1 MKYKCINQYDYS
13 GFLLGEIYDIV
24 PAPDMEEVA
33 VLITGKRVVTIN
45 GESHDYSNN
54 GVIIP
59 NNVVNDFFIPINE

>member
-13 GFLLGEIYDIV
+13 GFLLGEFYDIV
-24 PAPDMEEVA
+24 PAPDMEDCA
-33 VLITGKRVVTIN
+33 VLVTGKRIVTIN

-59 NNVVNDFFIPINE
+59 NNVVNDFFILINE

>member
-1 MKYKCINQYDYS
+1 MIIQ
-13 GFLLGEIYDIV
+13 GFLGEIYDIV

-45 GESHDYSNN
+45 EESHDYSNN